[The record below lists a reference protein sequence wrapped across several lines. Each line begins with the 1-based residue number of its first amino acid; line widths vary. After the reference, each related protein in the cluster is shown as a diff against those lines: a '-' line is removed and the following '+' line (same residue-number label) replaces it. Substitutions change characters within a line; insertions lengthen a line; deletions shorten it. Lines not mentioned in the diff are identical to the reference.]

1 MLGFPGCYCY
11 VFILNFCMAHLGYLH
26 LTKSSLWCSNSF
38 KSSGPLQTVLGLWVR
53 VPMTL
58 YLAERLWWLSHCKYW
73 SVWVGLE
80 YTVMDRELCASCLTK
95 VSGKGI
101 DPFS

>member
-1 MLGFPGCYCY
+1 MWPTPDICTCPKPPIGCC
-11 VFILNFCMAHLGYLH
+11 I
-26 LTKSSLWCSNSF
+26 SLWM
-38 KSSGPLQTVLGLWVR
+38 SSGSLQTVWALLVR

-73 SVWVGLE
+73 SVWMTLW
-80 YTVMDRELCASCLTK
+80 YTVMDKELSASGLTK
-95 VSGKGI
+95 VSRKGI